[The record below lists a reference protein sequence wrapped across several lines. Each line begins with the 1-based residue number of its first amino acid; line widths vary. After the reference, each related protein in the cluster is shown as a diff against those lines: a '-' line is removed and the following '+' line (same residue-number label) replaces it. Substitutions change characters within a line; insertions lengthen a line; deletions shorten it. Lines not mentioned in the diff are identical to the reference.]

1 MERED
6 EKWKCP
12 SWSVE
17 YLPSDGEVIVV
28 RRIGGN

>member
-6 EKWKCP
+6 EEWKRP

-17 YLPSDGEVIVV
+17 YLPSDGEVILV